1 MGEII
6 QRRCEKCG
14 RILAQSNKTNE
25 CSECKKSKKK
35 VVYIRDYG
43 SGWGIFLV
51 IIFIVVLTLSALIIM
66 YNERHPLSYEDAIV
80 TIMDKDRYVVSNGK
94 QTIIRHF
101 FIFDDGNKV
110 NVSGET
116 YNNHEIGDSY
126 YVSYKIRDEQV
137 VGISLNENNN
147 TQKLNNFTKEWE

>member
-25 CSECKKSKKK
+25 CSECKKSKKY
-35 VVYIRDYG
+35 VRESCYG
-43 SGWGIFLV
+43 AFNIMPFLV
-51 IIFIVVLTLSALIIM
+51 ILVAVFTISALIIM
-66 YNERHPLSYEDAIV
+66 YNERYPLTYEDAIV
-80 TIMDKDRYVVSNGK
+80 TIVDKDRYVSSNGK
-94 QTIIRHF
+94 GTTIIRYF

-116 YNNHEIGDSY
+116 YNNHEIGDAY
-126 YVSYKIRDEQV
+126 YVSYKIRDGQV
-137 VGISLNENNN
+137 VGISINENNN
-147 TQKLNNFTKEWE
+147 TQKWNNFTKEWD